1 MMGVFLHKL
10 LSKFLPCSLALVLLA
25 SCELIWSPH
34 SPRGYVLPRPD
45 RVILAK
51 KVNEISGLSF
61 LSGDSALLTI
71 ADNKQKIFQVTPDG
85 MVSNYFEEDFAEQ
98 QDFEDIVKVG
108 ETIYALVSNGS
119 IISVRKTDS
128 GLLVTNH
135 PFWST
140 EKNDFETLY
149 YDSTAGGLI
158 MVCKSCAFE
167 KGKGVRTAFRFD
179 LATLKFDTQPFYA
192 IAIKEVHDILK
203 DGKVDFNPSAAA
215 IHPIEKRL
223 YIMSSAGQLLVISDL
238 RGRVQEAYRLKPN
251 FYPQAEGIAFASNG
265 DMYVSNEAKLGK
277 PSLLKI
283 TYKHK

>member
-1 MMGVFLHKL
+1 MGVFLHKL
-10 LSKFLPCSLALVLLA
+10 LSKFLPWSMVLVLLT
-25 SCELIWSPH
+25 SCELFWAPRSPK
-34 SPRGYVLPRPD
+34 GYVLPRPQ
-45 RVILAK
+45 RVLLAK
-51 KVNEISGLSF
+51 KVNEISGLCM
-61 LSGDSALLTI
+61 LPDDSAMLTI
-71 ADNKQKIFQVTPDG
+71 ADNRQKIFLVTADG

-108 ETIYALVSNGS
+108 ETVYTLVSNGT
-119 IISVRKTDS
+119 IISIHRTDS
-128 GLLVTNH
+128 GLRVTNY

-140 EKNDFETLY
+140 ERNDFETLY
-149 YDSTAGGLI
+149 YDSTAKGLI

-179 LATLKFDTQPFYA
+179 LASLKFDTQPFYT
-192 IAIKEVHDILK
+192 INVRDVHDILK
-203 DGKVDFNPSAAA
+203 DGRVDFNPSAAT

-223 YIMSSAGQLLVISDL
+223 YIMSSSGQLLVISDL

-251 FYPQAEGIAFASNG
+251 FFPQAEGIAFASNG